1 MFRPLFTGRFS
12 SHDRER
18 FIVEYD
24 DVAMARVT
32 ILAQHAPNVD
42 SFDKLPGNGWNFAID
57 HAIIPLS
64 QVAGW
69 LETRRDW

>member
-1 MFRPLFTGRFS
+1 MFRPLFTGQFGS
-12 SHDRER
+12 YDRER

-24 DVAMARVT
+24 DVSMARVT
-32 ILAQHAPNVD
+32 ILTSEAPSVD
-42 SFDKLPGNGWNFAID
+42 SLDKLPNGGFDLTIDRAIL
-57 HAIIPLS
+57 PLS

>member
-1 MFRPLFTGRFS
+1 
-12 SHDRER
+12 
-18 FIVEYD
+18 
-24 DVAMARVT
+24 VT